1 MTSRRPTQG
10 AAGPT
15 GDSAGSDV
23 DEGQCRVP
31 AALDGARVDRAMAE
45 LFELPV
51 ATARR
56 LLEAGRVRVDGRQR
70 KKGDAVK
77 AGQALAL
84 EGGGRWLAPVADA
97 RVKLLRIEADL
108 IVLDKP
114 AGMPCHPLVPGE
126 GGTVVDA
133 LAALHPEI
141 EAASPEAPRE
151 AGLVHR
157 LDTGTSGCLVVARS
171 PSSWRVLRDAFASDR
186 VEKLYLALV
195 EGSVGAAS
203 VVEEPIG
210 HDTSDARRM
219 RIDPRGRAAR
229 SEVRPLQCG
238 PRATLVEVLMHG
250 GRRHQLRVHLA
261 HLGHPIVG
269 DVLYGATPAADAPA
283 PLLHCRTLVLPGHAP
298 TTAPLP
304 APMLAAAR
312 ARGLAVEAD
321 HP

>member
-1 MTSRRPTQG
+1 MTSHPTEG
-10 AAGPT
+10 AADPT
-15 GDSAGSDV
+15 GGSAGSDV
-23 DEGQCRVP
+23 EEGQRLVP
-31 AALDGARVDRAMAE
+31 ADLNGARVDRAVAE

-56 LLEAGRVRVDGRQR
+56 LLEAGRVRVDGAKR
-70 KKGDAVK
+70 KKGEAVK

-84 EGGGRWLAPVADA
+84 EGGGRWLAPAADA
-97 RVKLLRIEADL
+97 RVRVLRLEADR
-108 IVLDKP
+108 IVVDKP

-151 AGLVHR
+151 AGLAHR
-157 LDTGTSGCLVVARS
+157 LDTGTSGCLVVART
-171 PSSWRVLRDAFASDR
+171 PTSWRALREAFASDR
-186 VEKLYLALV
+186 VEKRYLALV
-195 EGSVGAAS
+195 EGSVGAKR

-210 HDTSDARRM
+210 HDPSDSRRM
-219 RIDPRGRAAR
+219 RVDPLGRAAR
-229 SEVRPLQCG
+229 SEVRPLVSG
-238 PRATLVEVLMHG
+238 PRATLVEVLMQG

-261 HLGHPIVG
+261 QLGHPIVG
-269 DVLYGATPAADAPA
+269 DVLYGAAPAADALL
-283 PLLHCRTLVLPGHAP
+283 PLLHCRALVLPGNAP
-298 TTAPLP
+298 ITAPLP